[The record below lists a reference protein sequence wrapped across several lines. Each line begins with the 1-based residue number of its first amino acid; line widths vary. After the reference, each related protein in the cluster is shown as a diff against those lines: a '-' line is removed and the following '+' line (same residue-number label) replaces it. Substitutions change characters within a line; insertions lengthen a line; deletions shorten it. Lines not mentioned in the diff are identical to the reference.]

1 MSFNK
6 PPLKSTFAASLL
18 ATRWRRQ
25 PTKDVAEVNAR
36 SQCMAH
42 RVERLINMLNDK
54 LNLGVLL
61 NESSNNIILQVSS
74 EDLKAFAQEILIGAK
89 SIAMLEAEAAASR
102 DELLTIGEAAKMLS
116 VSKMT
121 LYRWDNSGVLKK
133 VEIGGKRR
141 YRKSDIERLAGC
153 KM

>member
-1 MSFNK
+1 M
-6 PPLKSTFAASLL
+6 
-18 ATRWRRQ
+18 
-25 PTKDVAEVNAR
+25 
-36 SQCMAH
+36 
-42 RVERLINMLNDK
+42 ININ
-54 LNLGVLL
+54 NLL
-61 NESSNNIILQVSS
+61 NSESNIIIQVSS

-89 SIAMLEAEAAASR
+89 SIAMIEAEAAASS
-102 DELLTIGEAAKMLS
+102 DQLLTINEAAKLLS

-121 LYRWDNSGVLKK
+121 LYRWDQNGILKK